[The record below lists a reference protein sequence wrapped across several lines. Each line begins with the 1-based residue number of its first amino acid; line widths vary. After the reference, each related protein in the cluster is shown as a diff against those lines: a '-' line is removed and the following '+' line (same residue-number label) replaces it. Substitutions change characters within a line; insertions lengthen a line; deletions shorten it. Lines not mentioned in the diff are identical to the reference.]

1 MARYSYECYAAP
13 SQAVRRSQSDL
24 SPHLLELNRHCG
36 QRPASR
42 AKARGG
48 WVVGWPTDNP
58 SGDETEGRRDGP
70 THPLLRDFGRHD
82 DGAEVEDK

>member
-1 MARYSYECYAAP
+1 
-13 SQAVRRSQSDL
+13 
-24 SPHLLELNRHCG
+24 
-36 QRPASR
+36 
-42 AKARGG
+42 
-48 WVVGWPTDNP
+48 VVGWPTDNP